1 MEDNKNGTVGK
12 IFNIF
17 EDFTYDGVTLN
28 IIKILDDIWFR
39 AKDITTVLG
48 YSETDK
54 RKPIRRHV
62 DGDDKTTLAILCE
75 KSKGAI
81 TATLDR
87 NTKDTLYINESG
99 MYTLIFGSKLSVAK
113 AFTRWVT
120 SEVIP
125 SIRRTGR
132 YENQELIN
140 RVNKLELENH
150 TLTTDNQTLNSD
162 IQKKDDMIQEK
173 DTTINIK
180 SEVVAPPTRDPKY
193 DTYFILVEISK
204 DYKYVEG
211 DPKYY
216 KDTNYISTRCQKRS
230 IDTLITR
237 IQKAGY
243 GSNSAARVVCMFLNP
258 NAINYMLRLKNE
270 YSNLI
275 KSKYNGITTSL
286 SESQLIAIIH
296 DVNAEKYP
304 YG

>member
-1 MEDNKNGTVGK
+1 MNE
-12 IFNIF
+12 
-17 EDFTYDGVTLN
+17 YGVLQLVM
-28 IIKILDDIWFR
+28 K
-39 AKDITTVLG
+39 
-48 YSETDK
+48 
-54 RKPIRRHV
+54 
-62 DGDDKTTLAILCE
+62 
-75 KSKGAI
+75 
-81 TATLDR
+81 
-87 NTKDTLYINESG
+87 
-99 MYTLIFGSKLSVAK
+99 SKLSTAET
-113 AFTRWVT
+113 FQDWLI
-120 SEVIP
+120 EDDIP
-125 SIRRTGR
+125 SIRKTGQ
-132 YENQELIN
+132 YINQELIN

-150 TLTTDNQTLNSD
+150 TLTSDNQTLNSD